1 MNDQSRFD
9 VNCSGND
16 NGNRL
21 DLGAAL
27 PGLGFALSHSGRDN
41 AHDLFRLV
49 RSWGG
54 TSYAFMD
61 ITRAIDVGCAQIRAA
76 KIYGANELI
85 FSGFINHALS
95 FSSAKHVEPNRR
107 D

>member
-1 MNDQSRFD
+1 MDM
-9 VNCSGND
+9 
-16 NGNRL
+16 
-21 DLGAAL
+21 
-27 PGLGFALSHSGRDN
+27 
-41 AHDLFRLV
+41 
-49 RSWGG
+49 
-54 TSYAFMD
+54 TSAV
-61 ITRAIDVGCAQIRAA
+61 DVGRAQIRAA